1 MDCLHFRSRTSPSK
15 DALMTNALVR
25 GGLSGCSTTASGS
38 GSKLDEQCSCSRSL
52 SADSEANLWYI
63 ETLQLN
69 WGTCPVWCHSCRTSP
84 VTVCWSQHS
93 RFGLFLCVLLAHL
106 PLFDCA
112 TVWFPTGLF
121 CQTFGDM
128 MYSNRLYS
136 DEWGNILRI
145 QNYAHLKIP
154 NKRAKKL
161 IQNNLNG
168 GWAC

>member
-1 MDCLHFRSRTSPSK
+1 MDCLHFRSGTSSSK
-15 DALMTNALVR
+15 DVLMANALVR

-38 GSKLDEQCSCSRSL
+38 ASKPDEQCSWTSRSL
-52 SADSEANLWYI
+52 SADSEANLWYT
-63 ETLQLN
+63 EKLRLS
-69 WGTCPVWCHSCRTSP
+69 WGTFPIWCHSCRTSP
-84 VTVCWSQHS
+84 VTVCWCQHS

-121 CQTFGDM
+121 CQTFGDLTG
-128 MYSNRLYS
+128 NIGH
-136 DEWGNILRI
+136 EWGNALRI

-154 NKRAKKL
+154 RECAKKV
-161 IQNNLNG
+161 IQNSLNE